1 MAPRRNID
9 RAAWETRSRREPV
22 SGRMDR
28 FEQFDDRGDDR
39 FERRSE
45 RRFDRIERDVDDRSF
60 YDRHDDV
67 RDAEVRSFDERSFDE
82 RSFDNREFNDRE
94 RELRYDRYERGYD
107 RYERDDDRYGV
118 HAERNRMPSELDQ
131 DFAAMKRVWQMIR
144 AGAVRMVGEV
154 GRQY

>member
-22 SGRMDR
+22 SGRLDRYER
-28 FEQFDDRGDDR
+28 FEDGREDR

-45 RRFDRIERDVDDRSF
+45 MN
-60 YDRHDDV
+60 YDR
-67 RDAEVRSFDERSFDE
+67 F
-82 RSFDNREFNDRE
+82 E
-94 RELRYDRYERGYD
+94 REYD
-107 RYERDDDRYGV
+107 RYERDYDRYDAR
-118 HAERNRMPSELDQ
+118 AERSQVPSELDQ